1 METLSDSNKKP
12 GLDSSQE
19 KTWAMLCHIASFA
32 HFIPLGHIFG
42 PLIIWLLKRD
52 ESELVNDQGKESLNF
67 QLSMTIYI
75 LLAVPFIFLV
85 IGIPLLI
92 VLVVLDFI
100 LVILAAVSAAQGQAY
115 RYPLSIKF
123 IKRTF

>member
-1 METLSDSNKKP
+1 METLSDHYEKP
-12 GLDSSQE
+12 KLDPGQE

-32 HFIPLGHIFG
+32 YFIPLGHIFG
-42 PLIIWLLKRD
+42 PLIIWLLKKD

-67 QLSMTIYI
+67 QLSMTIYL
-75 LLAVPFIFLV
+75 LLALPLVFLF

-92 VLVVLDFI
+92 VLGVLDLI

-123 IKRTF
+123 IK

>member
-1 METLSDSNKKP
+1 MEIISDFHKKP
-12 GLDSSQE
+12 GMDSGQE

-32 HFIPLGHIFG
+32 HFIPLGHIFC
-42 PLIIWLLKRD
+42 PLIIWLLKKD
-52 ESELVNDQGKESLNF
+52 ESELVDDQGKESLNF
-67 QLSMTIYI
+67 QLSMTIYF
-75 LLAVPFIFLV
+75 LLAIPFVFLV

-92 VLVVLDFI
+92 ILGVIDLI

-123 IKRTF
+123 IK